1 MIGLKTAIMKEPTS
15 HNGSDQAGPKRNAP
29 STPHRMKLILTAW
42 MRFLGPPQTLMMRPP
57 TRKPIEPAERVIPRI
72 TELSP
77 VFDRIIG
84 VISGYPKPAWMFDAV
99 KSRNIAVRL
108 CRLRMYR
115 NPYRVPF
122 QKDKVI
128 ETADIRRV
136 TAVNTFTTEGMK
148 PTRKISGGNIG
159 DVRTGWF
166 RLESGEKAFLTLEG
180 PRALYIETTLGFN
193 ALVGCDE
200 FEEFEEAFAG
210 LVFRQQG
217 SE

>member
-1 MIGLKTAIMKEPTS
+1 MSFTFPAVKALTIMGIAEIVL
-15 HNGSDQAGPKRNAP
+15 GVL
-29 STPHRMKLILTAW
+29 LIVGVLRSKKGMVA
-42 MRFLGPPQTLMMRPP
+42 
-57 TRKPIEPAERVIPRI
+57 RI
-72 TELSP
+72 TGGIVLIAFGV
-77 VFDRIIG
+77 VFAGI
-84 VISGYPKPAWMFDAV
+84 
-99 KSRNIAVRL
+99 RNTGEIHL
-108 CRLRMYR
+108 EEGRMHL
-115 NPYRVPF
+115 RVPF

-128 ETADIRRV
+128 GTADIRRV